1 MIIFFEVHTRGNK
14 VEYKN
19 IRENHPND
27 TQHHLNTL
35 GIWSDR
41 NIMVGGIEVDRYWI
55 DTEIYKP
62 SRFWKDANSFMKMY
76 FREKKLKTL
85 KDKIK

>member
-1 MIIFFEVHTRGNK
+1 MVIYFESHTKGGR

-19 IRENHPND
+19 IREDDRDD
-27 TQHHLNTL
+27 TQHRLNTF

-41 NIMVGGIEVDRYWI
+41 NITIDNRQVDRYWI
-55 DTEIYKP
+55 NTEIYKP
-62 SRFWKDANSFMKMY
+62 SRFWKEANHFMRGY
-76 FREKKLKTL
+76 FRMKKLKTL